1 MSRSLVWFRRDLRL
15 GDHPA
20 LAAAAE
26 SGPVLAVFVLDPAL
40 VSASGRARALALRDA
55 LLSLDEDLG
64 HRLCVVQGSPVDEIP
79 RLAEAAGAD
88 TVFSSADHGPY
99 GARRDAAVAR
109 ALAGSGR
116 GFAPVGSPYAVTP
129 GRVLTSNGTPYQVF
143 TPFRRAWYGRG
154 WPAPSVSGRES
165 ADWLDPASVGGAS
178 GSTGSTET
186 TEPAGSSKRTDPGAA
201 LRETLCSLLGEGKAP
216 LEVGEAAAR
225 ARWQE
230 FLDEG
235 LEGYA
240 ERRDR
245 PDLDATSRLG
255 AQLKFG
261 TIHPRT
267 MLADLAALGP
277 TSGLDTALADSRDT
291 FASELAWR
299 EFYAD
304 VLHHQP
310 ASARENIDARWE
322 RFPWADGGSADE
334 AFAAWRDGQTGYPI
348 VDAGMR
354 QLLAEGW
361 MHNRLR
367 MVVASFLTKDLRVH
381 WRRGARHFMDHLV
394 DGDLASNQHGWQ
406 WTAGTGTDAA
416 PYFRVF
422 NPVTQGKRFDPEGD
436 YVRRWVPEL
445 RDIEG
450 AAVHRLRED
459 GHGEYPAPIIDHA
472 EARREA
478 LALYDDVIRGS

>member
-1 MSRSLVWFRRDLRL
+1 MTPSLLWFRRDLRL

-26 SGPVLAVFVLDPAL
+26 HGTVLAVFVLDPAL
-40 VSASGRARALALRDA
+40 LAASGRPRALALRDA
-55 LLSLDEDLG
+55 LLALDASLG
-64 HRLCVVQGSPVDEIP
+64 HRLCVLHGDPVAEIP
-79 RLAEAAGAD
+79 RLTESVGAD
-88 TVFSSADHGPY
+88 SVVASADHGPY
-99 GARRDAAVAR
+99 GSRRDAAVER
-109 ALAGSGR
+109 ALEQGGR
-116 GFAPVGSPYAVTP
+116 GFCRVGSPYAVTP
-129 GRVLTSNGTPYQVF
+129 GRVLTASDTPYKVF
-143 TPFRRAWYGRG
+143 TPFRRAWYEHG
-154 WPAPSVSGRES
+154 WPAPASTGPES
-165 ADWLDPASVGGAS
+165 ADWIDPADIGGATELNGS
-178 GSTGSTET
+178 NGSNGSTGPTE
-186 TEPAGSSKRTDPGAA
+186 GTDPAA
-201 LRETLCSLLGEGKAP
+201 PLRETLRSLLGEGEAP

-225 ARWQE
+225 ARWEE

-235 LEGYA
+235 LEDYA

-255 AQLKFG
+255 AHLKFG

-277 TSGLDTALADSRDT
+277 TNGLEPGLAESRDV

-310 ASARENIDARWE
+310 ATARDNVDARWD
-322 RFPWADGGSADE
+322 RFPWDQGSGAEE
-334 AFAAWRDGQTGYPI
+334 AFDAWREGRTGYPI

-381 WRRGARHFMDHLV
+381 WRRGARHFMEHLV

-450 AAVHRLRED
+450 AAVHRPREG
-459 GHGEYPAPIIDHA
+459 GHGDYPAPIVEHA

-478 LALYDDVIRGS
+478 LALYDDVVRGS

>member
-1 MSRSLVWFRRDLRL
+1 MSPSLLWFRRDLRVA
-15 GDHPA
+15 DHPA
-20 LAAAAE
+20 LAMAAE
-26 SGPVLAVFVLDPAL
+26 NGPVLAVFVLDPTL
-40 VSASGRARALALRDA
+40 VSTSGRPRASALRDA
-55 LLSLDEDLG
+55 LLALDEAIG
-64 HRLCVVQGSPVDEIP
+64 HRLCVVRGDPATEIP
-79 RLAEAAGAD
+79 RLAEAIGAG
-88 TVFSSADHGPY
+88 TVVVSADHGPY
-99 GARRDAAVAR
+99 GTRRDAAVER
-109 ALAGSGR
+109 TLAEAGR
-116 GFAPVGSPYAVTP
+116 GFVRVGSPYAVTP
-129 GRVLTSNGTPYQVF
+129 GRVLTANGTPYKVF
-143 TPFRRAWYGRG
+143 TPFRRAWYEHG
-154 WPAPSVSGRES
+154 WPAPADTGSES
-165 ADWLDPASVGGAS
+165 AEWLDPAEIALPEHRPDTDRPLRDLLR
-178 GSTGSTET
+178 ST
-186 TEPAGSSKRTDPGAA
+186 
-201 LRETLCSLLGEGKAP
+201 LGTGDSP
-216 LEVGEAAAR
+216 LEVCESAASAQW
-225 ARWQE
+225 AD
-230 FLDEG
+230 FLEHG
-235 LEGYA
+235 LPGYA
-240 ERRDR
+240 DDRDR

-267 MLADLAALGP
+267 ILADLAALGP
-277 TSGLDTALADSRDT
+277 TTGLGTGLAESRDA

-304 VLHHQP
+304 VLHHYP
-310 ASARENIDARWE
+310 STAGGNVDVRWD
-322 RFPWADGGSADE
+322 RFPWVSGDHADE
-334 AFAAWRDGQTGYPI
+334 AFAAWRDGRTGYPI

-445 RDIEG
+445 RGIAG
-450 AAVHRLRED
+450 AAVHTPREG
-459 GHGEYPAPIIDHA
+459 GHGDYPAPIVDHA

-478 LALYDDVIRGS
+478 LALYDSVIRGA